1 MMIFLFAAALLVALT
16 LLLLLRP
23 RRRTVFDD
31 TALNAQALA
40 ARICREQL
48 AELDRDLAAGTLR
61 AEDHAQAGA
70 ELQRRLIED
79 TPPAVVAAAGPAAAP
94 AVVPATA
101 AERAPAPPAK
111 GRTAWALAI
120 ALPLLAGALYAARG
134 NPGAINPQDARPQPG
149 ASADVSP
156 AQVEQMLADLAAR
169 AEKDP
174 ANTRNWAMLARS
186 YRLLGRLPESA
197 HAFERMGAAIEASP
211 ALLVEYADV
220 LAALADGNLEGR
232 PLQLVK
238 RALEIAPND
247 VPALSL
253 QATAAYRRHELQMAI
268 GTWERALALAP
279 AGSEDAKWLAQVLAE
294 ARSAGLPATPAAPA
308 SAAPVASATAASA
321 ASAPASAAP
330 PTTAL
335 AATAVTGRV
344 SLAPALAAQVQPG
357 DTLFVYARP
366 VDGRMPL
373 AVLRTQASALPLNFT
388 LDDSLAMSPAA
399 KLSGATRVRVDAR
412 ISRSGNAMP
421 SPGDLVAEGVIVA
434 TGARDV
440 TLQIDRV
447 RP

>member
-31 TALNAQALA
+31 TALDAQALA

-79 TPPAVVAAAGPAAAP
+79 TPPAVVPAVLPAA
-94 AVVPATA
+94 A

-149 ASADVSP
+149 TSADVSQ

-197 HAFERMGAAIEASP
+197 RAFERMGTAIEASP

-232 PLQLVK
+232 PLQLVQ

-308 SAAPVASATAASA
+308 SAAAPLSTASA
-321 ASAPASAAP
+321 ASTAPALSSSASPA
-330 PTTAL
+330 TAL

-440 TLQIDRV
+440 TLQIDRA